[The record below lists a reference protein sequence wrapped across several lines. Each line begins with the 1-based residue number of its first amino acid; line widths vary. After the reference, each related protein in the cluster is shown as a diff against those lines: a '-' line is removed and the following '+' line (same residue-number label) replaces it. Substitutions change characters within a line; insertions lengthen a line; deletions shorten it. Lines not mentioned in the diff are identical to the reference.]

1 MNIEKI
7 LQLRYSAYKW
17 TVVNNDYDRLIW
29 NDSNEIPKPTYD
41 ELVAIS
47 DDIKYQNDLTDHN
60 AINNRQKAIVEK
72 WPVEKQFEAI
82 TESSMG
88 RPEKLNELLAFISGV
103 KEDHPK
109 SP

>member
-47 DDIKYQNDLTDHN
+47 DDIKYLKT
-60 AINNRQKAIVEK
+60 
-72 WPVEKQFEAI
+72 
-82 TESSMG
+82 
-88 RPEKLNELLAFISGV
+88 FIFLWRERKYFRSCV
-103 KEDHPK
+103 SVCCIK
-109 SP
+109 S